1 MVTSISFL
9 ANPKSRLRGG
19 AGVVYVAPLCMA
31 PPDDRDAP
39 FAGIKPNVIFA
50 LGDAARITR
59 GLAYLRQG
67 RVQSMQWLPDNAVLE
82 GSVSGERK
90 YTVRLR
96 PDDGFFDH
104 RCNCPDW
111 AHHRPCK
118 HVIAV
123 TAAWFWVTRDAS
135 YGPDDPAE
143 KARLRSMVAKYC
155 PPTERARPARA
166 ATQQNGRPPPE
177 ASWKGRRGLAREDLL
192 RDRTPLTRPAAEP
205 HHSYVL
211 VDAGFE
217 SPPRFSAV
225 VRRGATLH
233 EFGADP
239 ESRQL
244 ARRLS
249 AAEDPLGD
257 LRRHIESGEGP
268 PVVLRRA
275 GGVGYA
281 EIRRCAAGRLRVIL
295 DHNGTGVSAVF
306 RITED
311 GVEAAGEAPAD
322 FEVVSGQLALGK
334 DGTLLLIDIT
344 LPQFYLAA
352 IPFLEPRESASGR
365 EDPDAALF
373 RDYRSDIARFN
384 RWMPHFVEDPDDPD
398 PAPGVEFRHFG
409 KTVAPV
415 RAEAAPLLEYRKR
428 PFSEEEYNMVTRAE
442 SPGGEHAVTFCQAVM
457 QSLFE
462 DYTYTPLFYD
472 PEHAEALLSTLRRIL
487 APGADSDAADKVP
500 RPAASAFHDT
510 AALQAEFIEELVE
523 ACRDRACQW
532 MQATDDSEAPW
543 CLATLDAGRA
553 MAAHL
558 TGHIPY
564 GNRLP
569 DAYRDTWDNDLS
581 RRRLF
586 ERLPEVFEAARE
598 LGARVVIEG
607 LTVTGGDVRIGV
619 NVDRQPSGQ
628 DWFEV
633 RPEILLSDEDITEF
647 AMNGGF
653 GRVVRT
659 KDGIVVLDDEQAG
672 RVDALRGLAG
682 RTGSKKKGTLQIP
695 PLAVFEW
702 LHLRRSGVELR
713 LPEEDRPVLE
723 SLAAF
728 REIPAATLP
737 AGVNAEPRDY
747 QVDGYHWLAFLYHH
761 RFGACLADDMG
772 LGKTLQAIL
781 LMAAVKE
788 GCLPAHPGG
797 KNHPHLVVVPA
808 SLVFNWTAE
817 IRRFAPVL
825 KVHECVGGARSHDYG
840 GADVVVTTYDT
851 LRRDI
856 HRIEKSKFHFLVL
869 DEAQAVKNAKAARTR
884 AVGKVKA
891 AFRMCLTGTPVEN
904 HIGELQTI
912 LHLALPGLFDGIP
925 PDRRRGQAFTAQIL
939 DRSRPFILRR
949 TKEAVLTQ
957 LPPKTE
963 SVVTLELSPAQR
975 AFYMREAKAV
985 RGEIEEAYAGMPA
998 ANAGVVAL
1006 AALMRLRQICVSPAL
1021 LSRTPT
1027 AESPKFHYIRETLEE
1042 LREEGHSAL
1051 VFSQFVKALDLMEAP
1066 LRRAGLEV
1074 LRLDGSTPVKAR
1086 KELVQNFQEGD
1097 RPKVFL
1103 ISLKAGG
1110 VGLNL
1115 TRATYV
1121 FHVDPWWNPAVENQ
1135 ASDRAHRIGQTQKV
1149 FIQRLI
1155 MRHTVEEKIQDLKE
1169 RKSALYRQLFGD
1181 DPSAA
1186 GTSKLTREDFAFL
1199 LDGDG

>member
-1 MVTSISFL
+1 MPP
-9 ANPKSRLRGG
+9 PKDS
-19 AGVVYVAPLCMA
+19 A
-31 PPDDRDAP
+31 AP
-39 FAGIKPNVIFA
+39 FADIKPNVIFA

-67 RVQSMQWLPDNAVLE
+67 HVRSMRWRRGDGVLE
-82 GSVSGERK
+82 GSVDGQRK

-96 PDDGFFDH
+96 PKDGFFDH

-143 KARLRSMVAKYC
+143 KARLRAMVAAHC
-155 PPTERARPARA
+155 PPAEATPAPVTA
-166 ATQQNGRPPPE
+166 AGTDAHPAPDAP
-177 ASWKGRRGLAREDLL
+177 WKRRRGISRNDLA
-192 RDRTPLTRPAAEP
+192 RDRTPLTRATEAPP
-205 HHSYVL
+205 RSYVL
-211 VDAGFE
+211 VEAGFE
-217 SPPRFSAV
+217 SPPVFTAM
-225 VRRGATLH
+225 VRRGASLH
-233 EFGADP
+233 EFGADV
-239 ESRQL
+239 EARQL
-244 ARRLS
+244 VRRLS
-249 AAEDPLGD
+249 ASEDPLGD
-257 LRRHIESGEGP
+257 LRRHIDSGAAP
-268 PVVLRRA
+268 PVIIRPVD
-275 GGVGYA
+275 GVGFT
-281 EIRRCAAGRLRVIL
+281 EVRRCASGQLRVVV
-295 DHNGTGVSAVF
+295 DHDDTRMSAAFQV
-306 RITED
+306 TE
-311 GVEAAGEAPAD
+311 AGKDAPATPPVY
-322 FEVVSGQLALGK
+322 EVLSGQLALGK
-334 DGTLLLIDIT
+334 DGTLLSIEIT
-344 LPQFYLAA
+344 LPQFYIAA
-352 IPFLEPRESASGR
+352 IPFLEPRDGAGGP

-373 RDYRSDIARFN
+373 RDYRIDIGRFN
-384 RWMPHFVEDPDDPD
+384 RWMPHFVQDPADPD
-398 PAPGVEFRHFG
+398 PAPGVVFRHRG
-409 KTVAPV
+409 EPVTPAPV
-415 RAEAAPLLEYRKR
+415 DAAPVLEYRKR
-428 PFSEEEYNMVTRAE
+428 PYSEDEYSVVTRAE
-442 SPGGEHAVTFCQAVM
+442 SPGGGHAVTFCQSVM

-462 DYTYTPLFYD
+462 DHTYTPLFYD
-472 PEHAEALLSTLRRIL
+472 AEHADALLAALRRIL
-487 APGADSDAADKVP
+487 APTGSGDAAETV
-500 RPAASAFHDT
+500 PAAAAPALHGT
-510 AALQAEFIEELVE
+510 GALQTGFIEELVE
-523 ACRDRACQW
+523 ACRGQACQW
-532 MQATDDSEAPW
+532 LQARPTDNGEPPW
-543 CLATLDAGRA
+543 CLASLDAGRA
-553 MAAHL
+553 MALHL
-558 TGHIPY
+558 TGHLPY

-581 RRRLF
+581 RERLF
-586 ERLPEVFEAARE
+586 ARLPEIYTAARE
-598 LGARVVIEG
+598 LDARVVVEG
-607 LTVTGGDVRIGV
+607 LTVSGGDVRIGIDV
-619 NVDRQPSGQ
+619 ERQRSGQ

-633 RPEILLSDEDITEF
+633 RPEIRLSDEDITEF
-647 AMNGGF
+647 AMTGGF

-659 KDGIVVLDDEQAG
+659 KDGLVVLDDEQAG

-682 RTGSKKKGTLQIP
+682 RSKPKGKGTLEIP

-702 LHLRRSGVELR
+702 LHLRRRGVELR

-728 REIPAATLP
+728 REIPSAPLP
-737 AGVNAEPRDY
+737 LAVAAEPRDY
-747 QVDGYHWLAFLYHH
+747 QIDGYNWLAFLYLH

-788 GCLPAHPGG
+788 GRLPAHPGG
-797 KNHPHLVVVPA
+797 AGHPHLVVVPA

-817 IRRFAPVL
+817 IRRFAPAL
-825 KVHECVGGARSHDYG
+825 EVHECVGSDRSHDYG
-840 GADVVVTTYDT
+840 GADVVVTTYD
-851 LRRDI
+851 LVRRDLP
-856 HRIEKSKFHFLVL
+856 RIEKSKFHLLIL
-869 DEAQAVKNAKAARTR
+869 DEAQAVKNPKAARTR

-891 AFRMCLTGTPVEN
+891 AFRICLTGTPVEN
-904 HIGELQTI
+904 HVGELQTI

-925 PDRRRGQAFTAQIL
+925 PDLRRGQAFTAQIL

-963 SVVTLELSPAQR
+963 SVVTLELTPAQR

-985 RGEIEEAYAGMPA
+985 RGEIEDAFSGMPA

-1021 LSRTPT
+1021 LNS
-1027 AESPKFHYIRETLEE
+1027 ALSGESPKFQYLRETLEE

-1051 VFSQFVKALDLMEAP
+1051 VFSQFVKALNLMEAP
-1066 LRRAGLEV
+1066 LRRAGLDV
-1074 LRLDGSTPVKAR
+1074 LRLDGGTPVKER
-1086 KELVQNFQEGD
+1086 KRLVQTFQEDD

-1155 MRHTVEEKIQDLKE
+1155 MRHTVEEKIQELKE

-1181 DPSAA
+1181 DPSASGA
-1186 GTSKLTREDFAFL
+1186 SKLTREDFAFL
-1199 LDGDG
+1199 LDSGD

>member
-1 MVTSISFL
+1 
-9 ANPKSRLRGG
+9 
-19 AGVVYVAPLCMA
+19 MA
-31 PPDDRDAP
+31 PPPDSDAP
-39 FAGIKPNVIFA
+39 FADIKPNVIFA
-50 LGDAARITR
+50 LGDAARIAR

-67 RVQSMQWLPDNAVLE
+67 HVRSIKWNRRAGELE
-82 GSVSGERK
+82 GSVDGQRK

-96 PDDGFFDH
+96 HKDGFFDH

-143 KARLRSMVAKYC
+143 KARLRAMLPPYC
-155 PPTERARPARA
+155 LPPEPASVPAAAGRNERPAPKA
-166 ATQQNGRPPPE
+166 P
-177 ASWKGRRGLAREDLL
+177 WKRRSSLSRDDLT
-192 RDRTPLTRPAAEP
+192 RDRTPLRRATEAPP
-205 HHSYVL
+205 HSYVL
-211 VDAGFE
+211 VEAGFE
-217 SPPRFSAV
+217 SPPVFTAV

-239 ESRQL
+239 ASRQL
-244 ARRLS
+244 VRRLS
-249 AAEDPLGD
+249 ASEDPLGD
-257 LRRHIESGEGP
+257 LRRHIASGETP
-268 PVVLRRA
+268 SVILRQA
-275 GGVGYA
+275 GDASFNEV
-281 EIRRCAAGRLRVIL
+281 RRGASGRLRVVL
-295 DHNGTGVSAVF
+295 DHDDTSVSAAF
-306 RITED
+306 RITEEGD
-311 GVEAAGEAPAD
+311 DPPAADPPAYD
-322 FEVVSGQLALGK
+322 ILSGQLALGE
-334 DGTLLLIDIT
+334 DGTLLFIDIT
-344 LPQFYLAA
+344 LPQFYIAA
-352 IPFLEPRESASGR
+352 IPFLEPRESPTGP

-373 RDYRSDIARFN
+373 RDYRTGIARFN
-384 RWMPHFVEDPDDPD
+384 RWMPHFVQDPADPD

-409 KTVAPV
+409 KAVTPV
-415 RAEAAPLLEYRKR
+415 PAEAAPVLEYRKR
-428 PFSEEEYNMVTRAE
+428 PYSEDEYTVVTRAE
-442 SPGGEHAVTFCQAVM
+442 SSAGEHSVTFCQAVM

-462 DYTYTPLFYD
+462 EHVYTPLFYD
-472 PEHAEALLSTLRRIL
+472 PQHAEALLAALRRIL
-487 APGADSDAADKVP
+487 ILAPTGDGDTTEAGP
-500 RPAASAFHDT
+500 PAPASSLHDT
-510 AALQAEFIEELVE
+510 AALQTEFIEELLE
-523 ACRDRACQW
+523 ACRGHACQW
-532 MQATDDSEAPW
+532 LQARTAEDGEPPW
-543 CLATLDAGRA
+543 GLATLDAGKA
-553 MAAHL
+553 MAVHL
-558 TGHIPY
+558 AGHLPY
-564 GNRLP
+564 GHRLP
-569 DAYRDTWDNDLS
+569 DAYRDTWDSDLS
-581 RRRLF
+581 RERLF
-586 ERLPEVFEAARE
+586 ARLPDVFDATRE

-619 NVDRQPSGQ
+619 NVDRQRSGQ

-633 RPEILLSDEDITEF
+633 RPEIRLSDEDITDF

-659 KDGIVVLDDEQAG
+659 KDGLVVLDEEQAG
-672 RVDALRGLAG
+672 RVDALRGLAS
-682 RTGSKKKGTLQIP
+682 RSRSKTKGTLQIP

-702 LHLRRSGVELR
+702 LHLRRRGVELR

-728 REIPAATLP
+728 REIPSAPRP
-737 AGVNAEPRDY
+737 AGITVEPRDY
-747 QVDGYHWLAFLYHH
+747 QLDGYDWLAFLYRH

-772 LGKTLQAIL
+772 LGKTLQTIL

-788 GCLPAHPGG
+788 GRLPAHPGG
-797 KNHPHLVVVPA
+797 AGHPHLVVVPA

-817 IRRFAPVL
+817 IRRFAPAL
-825 KVHECVGGARSHDYG
+825 KVHECVGSGRSHNYG
-840 GADVVVTTYDT
+840 GADVVVTTYD
-851 LRRDI
+851 LVRRDLG
-856 HRIEKSKFHFLVL
+856 RIEKSKFHFLVL
-869 DEAQAVKNAKAARTR
+869 DEAQAVKNPKAARTR

-891 AFRMCLTGTPVEN
+891 AFRICLTGTPVEN

-949 TKEAVLTQ
+949 AKEAVLTQ

-963 SVVTLELSPAQR
+963 SVITLELTPAQR

-985 RGEIEEAYAGMPA
+985 RGEIDEAYSGMPA

-1021 LSRTPT
+1021 LSRAPT
-1027 AESPKFHYIRETLEE
+1027 GESPKFQYLRETLEE

-1066 LRRAGLEV
+1066 LRRAGLDI
-1074 LRLDGSTPVKAR
+1074 LRLDGGTPAQNRR
-1086 KELVQNFQEGD
+1086 KHVEAFQASAT
-1097 RPKVFL
+1097 PKVFL

-1135 ASDRAHRIGQTQKV
+1135 ASDRAHRIGQTRNV

-1155 MRHTVEEKIQDLKE
+1155 MRHTVEEKIQELKE

-1181 DPSAA
+1181 DPAAA
-1186 GTSKLTREDFAFL
+1186 GGSKLTREDFAFL
-1199 LDGDG
+1199 LDGED